1 MSPQVNGTYFKIMKY
16 LLTTTIAAVPLATTS
31 LADPIHDFAENGDL
45 ADVQAELNKGV
56 DLGAEDCDGK
66 TPLHSAVYEVHKETD
81 ELLTANGA
89 DVNAKEDLMDE
100 TPLDWSNDE
109 IADILHKN
117 GSKTGEELK
126 A

>member
-1 MSPQVNGTYFKIMKY
+1 MRY
-16 LLTTTIAAVPLATTS
+16 LLPTKIAAVLLATTS
-31 LADPIHDFAENGDL
+31 LAELIHDFAENGDL
-45 ADVQAELNKGV
+45 ASVQTELGKGV
-56 DLGAEDCDGK
+56 DFGAQDCDGK

-81 ELLTANGA
+81 ELLTANDA

>member
-1 MSPQVNGTYFKIMKY
+1 MSPQVNGTYFKIMRY
-16 LLTTTIAAVPLATTS
+16 LLPTKIAAVLLATTS
-31 LADPIHDFAENGDL
+31 LAELVHDFAENGDL
-45 ADVQAELNKGV
+45 ASVQAELGKGV
-56 DLGAEDCDGK
+56 DLGAQDCDGK
-66 TPLHSAVYEVHKETD
+66 TPLHSAAYEVHKETD